1 MKILK
6 AQSQHPKTQ
15 TFQISN
21 LTYIKTMTPLNEL
34 LQGELMQNP
43 IEIIRHEIYSNRL
56 GANGENYIEKKY
68 SVYRGS
74 QRIQAALQLGYT
86 HIEGIILNDK

>member
-6 AQSQHPKTQ
+6 AQTQHPKTQ

-34 LQGELMQNP
+34 LQGKKMQNP
-43 IEIIRHEIYSNRL
+43 IEVIRHEIYSNRL

-86 HIEGIILNDK
+86 HIEGIIINE